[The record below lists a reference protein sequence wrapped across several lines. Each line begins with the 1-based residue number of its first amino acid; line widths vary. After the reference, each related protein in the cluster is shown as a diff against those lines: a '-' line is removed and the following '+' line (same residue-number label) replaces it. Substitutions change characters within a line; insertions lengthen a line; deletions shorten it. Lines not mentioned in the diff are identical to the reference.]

1 MNSKETFSGL
11 LVAEGASIRGAVL
24 LGQGVSIWYHAKLNG
39 TDGEISVGE
48 HTNIQDH
55 VQIIGPVKIGQA
67 CTIGHGATLRGCSVG
82 DHTLI
87 GIGAVVPENVRIGNH
102 CIIGAAACLAP
113 GTEIPDGMMALG
125 NPAKVVRPLTQA
137 DIEENQEYIHK
148 YDRNIQRYLLG
159 K

>member
-87 GIGAVVPENVRIGNH
+87 GIGAVIPENVRIGNH
-102 CIIGAAACLAP
+102 CII
-113 GTEIPDGMMALG
+113 
-125 NPAKVVRPLTQA
+125 VRPLTQA